1 MNGRAIFIHTNQTGP
16 MIYSFATQYHIISF
30 KCISPSPN
38 TNSRVA
44 ISVSKPPRKIS
55 SYYFYRYFQKCH

>member
-1 MNGRAIFIHTNQTGP
+1 MNGRAIYIHTNQTGP
-16 MIYSFATQYHIISF
+16 MIYSFATQYHIIF
-30 KCISPSPN
+30 SPSPN